1 MYAETGVSRS
11 PAISKGAFIR
21 FLASNHADNKKP
33 IPGLFRRWV
42 LATLESFRESLRRQQ
57 PGPTPSG
64 SAPPVGSKLVAK
76 LRIHRH
82 GVSPEGQRQSSS
94 AAGAV
99 LHGAAIRLE

>member
-11 PAISKGAFIR
+11 PAISKGAFML

-33 IPGLFRRWV
+33 IPGHFRRWV

-64 SAPPVGSKLVAK
+64 SAPPPGAKLVAK
-76 LRIHRH
+76 LRIHAR
-82 GVSPEGQRQSSS
+82 GVSPEGQSQSRSCIGP
-94 AAGAV
+94 AHLA
-99 LHGAAIRLE
+99 LRPR